1 MFPVSTN
8 TLLHLVLITTKGFIF
23 MFHYA
28 GKKKIPHAQ
37 ERDRLLQVWWKRWQL
52 GSRSFHF
59 VLCLELLIVWYSFI
73 FMLLMPDFML
83 FTHLRNYT
91 DKQTNKQISQL
102 TPFRHSLSK
111 LWSAV
116 FLWLLSS
123 LTDWPHLYLN
133 FGPFWAFEKRW
144 IFVY

>member
-1 MFPVSTN
+1 MFPVSTI

-28 GKKKIPHAQ
+28 GKKNSPRPGPRREIGYFKYGGNGDSWGQGHFTLFCALNS
-37 ERDRLLQVWWKRWQL
+37 LLCGIL
-52 GSRSFHF
+52 LF
-59 VLCLELLIVWYSFI
+59 LCYWCLILCYLHIWEI
-73 FMLLMPDFML
+73 
-83 FTHLRNYT
+83 T
-91 DKQTNKQISQL
+91 QTNKQTHSQL

-111 LWSAV
+111 LGSAV